1 MAPAAV
7 HTHARPPPGPPRYYS
22 KSLRQKYNLNAEVQ
36 LPNVVPAS
44 ADIGWEPDYEKYQA
58 RSRRRLEEGGLQ
70 SSLPD
75 GWPLKILSKLS
86 WKGQDFN
93 SDRDFTYVLQK
104 HQKAEIDAALQ
115 YFKSLGLDGEEV
127 SQDTFPLPH
136 LQHVLRGLSEDL
148 HSGNGFFVLRG
159 LGETARSN
167 EDNFLVYLGVSRY
180 IADQHGRQDQNGN
193 IVGEPS
199 STDWCSPDLRAM
211 LTGCA
216 SSHTR
221 YRRQL
226 TRTTNVTGYQPITG
240 LQVPSVT

>member
-1 MAPAAV
+1 MAPAAL
-7 HTHARPPPGPPRYYS
+7 HTHARAPQGPPHYYS
-22 KSLRQKYNLNAEVQ
+22 ESLRQKYNLNAKVR

-136 LQHVLRGLSEDL
+136 LQHVLRELSEDL
-148 HSGNGFFVLRG
+148 HSGKGFFVLRG

-199 STDWCSPDLRAM
+199 STKLVLSRP
-211 LTGCA
+211 
-216 SSHTR
+216 
-221 YRRQL
+221 
-226 TRTTNVTGYQPITG
+226 
-240 LQVPSVT
+240 